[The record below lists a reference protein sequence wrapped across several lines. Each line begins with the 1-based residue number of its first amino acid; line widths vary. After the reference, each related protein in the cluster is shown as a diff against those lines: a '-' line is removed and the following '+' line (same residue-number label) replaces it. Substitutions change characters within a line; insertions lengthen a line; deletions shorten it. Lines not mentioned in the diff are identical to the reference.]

1 MQTVGLFE
9 AKTRLSEYIARVEAG
24 EEIVIMRHNKPV
36 ARIVPMYGMQG
47 AQDARSAETA
57 ERAAAIN
64 ALLSFDAIE
73 LPGETSERALID
85 QGRV

>member
-1 MQTVGLFE
+1 MQAVGLFE
-9 AKTRLSEYIARVEAG
+9 AKTHLSEYIARVEAG

-36 ARIVPMYGMQG
+36 ARIVPMNGMHG
-47 AQDARSAETA
+47 AHDARSAEIT

-64 ALLSFDAIE
+64 ALLSFDPIK